1 MLSYTNYTILNGREG
16 LRKFLRY
23 YQNTHYP
30 KAAPHFRDV
39 ADLQAREHLL
49 LGAQNYKG
57 ALYGA
62 AIVVFPR
69 LGLPNN
75 MRLHHHFAR
84 AHCARLIFTAGHF
97 HPLIEMACAEAKARH
112 YQTLCIP
119 YESASGFEVFWNTD
133 KKKKVLEHQVYA
145 EPNRRR
151 RVGQVLT
158 A

>member
-1 MLSYTNYTILNGREG
+1 MLSFNNYTILSGRDG

-23 YQNTHYP
+23 YQNKQYP

-39 ADLQAREHLL
+39 ADLQAREHLI
-49 LGAQNYKG
+49 LGAQNYRG
-57 ALYGA
+57 DLYGA
-62 AIVVFPR
+62 AMVIFPR
-69 LGLPNN
+69 LGMPNN
-75 MRLHHHFAR
+75 TRLHHHFAR

-97 HPLIEMACAEAKARH
+97 QPLIDMACAEAKARN

-119 YESASGFEVFWNTD
+119 TESTTGLEVFWNTD
-133 KKKKVLEHQVYA
+133 TKKKVLERKIYA

-151 RVGQVLT
+151 HVRQVLT